1 MTSQVNYVIQIPN
14 ANKVDYD
21 LQYVQ
26 VLSTSTDKLMRNRVF
41 KTPVFKHFA

>member
-1 MTSQVNYVIQIPN
+1 MTSQLNHVIQIPT
-14 ANKVDYD
+14 ANKVDYG

-26 VLSTSTDKLMRNRVF
+26 VSSTSTDELMRNRVF